1 MAASTITRGTFVDG
15 TTPWNSS
22 NISSLIYDRI
32 DQLFSGVGG
41 YATLELGGALKIN
54 GALTQL
60 SNDGGALG
68 TSSLGWSDLFLAS
81 GAVIN
86 FNNGDVTLT
95 HSTNTLTF
103 AGATSGYN
111 FSDGPLKTPTTVS
124 VGNATPASTGAGITF
139 PAAQSAS
146 SDVNTLDDYEEGTWT
161 GTLAGSTTNPT
172 TPVQVTGQYT
182 KIGRVVHVQINFAN
196 VNTAGAAG
204 NVTVTGLPFTIANL
218 AGPVGAAYSSAL
230 NFNGGDALWAV
241 GSAASTTVSFL
252 TNGGAFNSLLHNGAN
267 GVYLYFSLT
276 YFV

>member
-146 SDVNTLDDYEEGTWT
+146 SDANTLDDYEEGPWT
-161 GTLAGSTTNPT
+161 PTDGSGAGLTFTSAS
-172 TPVQVTGQYT
+172 GSYT
-182 KIGRVVHVQINFAN
+182 KIGRLVHVFGFVQYPSTAN
-196 VNTAGAAG
+196 G
-204 NVTVTGLPFTIANL
+204 NNATIASLPFTVANTDD
-218 AGPVGAAYSSAL
+218 ARSGGVVGVSTETTCQCFVLNKNATTGNFFTNAAVNVTNATLS
-230 NFNGGDALWAV
+230 GDQV
-241 GSAASTTVSFL
+241 
-252 TNGGAFNSLLHNGAN
+252 
-267 GVYLYFSLT
+267 YFSAT
-276 YFV
+276 YYV